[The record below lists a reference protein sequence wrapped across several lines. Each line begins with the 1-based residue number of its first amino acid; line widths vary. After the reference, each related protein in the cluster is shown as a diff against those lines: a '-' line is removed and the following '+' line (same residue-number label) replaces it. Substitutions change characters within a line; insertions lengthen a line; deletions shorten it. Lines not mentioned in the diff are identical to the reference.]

1 MSATFTLPPRPTASE
16 PRPWHFPRFE
26 RRTLSNGLRLIVA
39 PVHKLPV
46 ATVAVLV
53 EAGATADPVGQDGVA
68 QLTARLMLEDTS
80 TREGAALTEAF
91 ERLGATVEA
100 HADWD
105 LATVSLTALTER
117 LPAAMA
123 LLGEVLRDPAFPARE
138 VERLKSER
146 VADLLQLR
154 SEPRGLADETFAQVL
169 YDARS
174 RFARP
179 DGGRESDVEALT
191 AGQVRDFYLARYR
204 PAGATCVIVGDVGVE
219 EAAQLAESAFG
230 SWTGEAPIAVQA
242 LVAPARTTRAVHL
255 VSRPDA
261 AQSELRL
268 GHVGV
273 ERAHPDYFS
282 ILVMNAVLGGLFS
295 SRINLN
301 LRETHGYTYGASS
314 YFDWRRQPGPFVV
327 STAVQSDVTAAAARE
342 ALLEI
347 DRMRAEP
354 IEQEELTLATS
365 YLDGVFPI
373 RYETTHAIAAALSA
387 LVAFGLPEDYFDR
400 YRERVRAVTVE
411 HVLDAARRHLQPE
424 AMQML
429 VVGNV
434 DEIREGLQALA
445 FGEVIE

>member
-1 MSATFTLPPRPTASE
+1 MSASVVLPSRPTATE

-26 RRTLSNGLRLIVA
+26 RRVLANGLRLIVA
-39 PVHKLPV
+39 PVRKLPI
-46 ATVAVLV
+46 ATVALLV
-53 EAGATADPVGQDGVA
+53 EGGATADPEGQDGIA
-68 QLTARLMLEDTS
+68 QLTARLMLEGTS
-80 TREGAALTEAF
+80 QRDGAALTEAF

-117 LPAAMA
+117 LPAAMS

-146 VADLLQLR
+146 ISDLLQLR

-179 DGGRESDVEALT
+179 DGGREADVEALT
-191 AGQVRDFYLARYR
+191 REQVQAFYQARYR
-204 PAGATCVIVGDVGVE
+204 PAGATCVIVGDLTVD
-219 EAAQLAESAFG
+219 AAAEMAQAALGAWS
-230 SWTGEAPIAVQA
+230 GEAPIAVQT

-273 ERAHPDYFS
+273 ERAHPDYFP

-301 LRETHGYTYGASS
+301 LREAHGYTYGASS

-347 DRMRAEP
+347 DRMRSAT

-400 YRERVRAVTVE
+400 YRERVRGVTVDD
-411 HVLDAARRHLQPE
+411 VLEAARRHLQPE

-434 DEIREGLQALA
+434 SGIRESMEALA
-445 FGEVIE
+445 FGEVVG